1 METASGPIVIVK
13 LKAGWVFDVDA
24 GVARRRGE
32 QVQLLLPPGARLR
45 PALPLPPQ
53 RHRTRGE
60 RELQRYLHLLPPPE
74 MDGEAA
80 LALVRDWRFVESAE
94 LVSTA

>member
-1 METASGPIVIVK
+1 METTSGPIVIVK
-13 LKAGWVFDVDA
+13 LKPGWVFDVDA

-45 PALPLPPQ
+45 PALPLPPH
-53 RHRTRGE
+53 RHRTPGE
-60 RELQRYLHLLPPPE
+60 RELERFLHLLPPPQ
-74 MDGEAA
+74 MNGEAA

-94 LVSTA
+94 LAPTA